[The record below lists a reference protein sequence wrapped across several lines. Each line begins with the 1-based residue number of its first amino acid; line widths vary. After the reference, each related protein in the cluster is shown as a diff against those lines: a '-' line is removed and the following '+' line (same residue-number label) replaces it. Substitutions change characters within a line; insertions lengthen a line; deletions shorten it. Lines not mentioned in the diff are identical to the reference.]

1 MVVEELLLEADEL
14 DSDDELLPFDSDDE
28 LLPFDEEELLL
39 VELDDEFDDR
49 LSVR

>member
-14 DSDDELLPFDSDDE
+14 DSDDE